1 MFQCRHA
8 QGMYDLFLRT
18 EPCVGGQHRRVGCA
32 EGIYDLFVHTE
43 ACVSGQHRRV
53 GGG

>member
-1 MFQCRHA
+1 
-8 QGMYDLFLRT
+8 MYDLILRT
-18 EPCVGGQHRRVGCA
+18 EPCVDGQHRRVGCA